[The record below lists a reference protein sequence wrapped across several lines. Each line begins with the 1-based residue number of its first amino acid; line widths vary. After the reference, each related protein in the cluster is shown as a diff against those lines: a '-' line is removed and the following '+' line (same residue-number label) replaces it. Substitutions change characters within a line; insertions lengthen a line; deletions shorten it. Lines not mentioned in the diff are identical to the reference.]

1 MVGLAILTGKT
12 EKHYEFAFNI
22 LKNNIDNYKV
32 RAGIFYPTYIHIDK
46 ELAILNAIKKIFPQ
60 TKIRLCYFHFSNNIN
75 KRINNNIFKDLFE
88 SNIISL
94 HCVFGCKALAFIP
107 TIYIIPVFELLV
119 VKAKSLNNPN
129 LDNFLDYFSK
139 EWIYGTDNVYW
150 NYYND
155 FQIKTNNAS
164 ESYNNK
170 INKIFNNK
178 KPFLYHALFEY
189 RVLINESY
197 EHYQENI
204 INHGAEEVNKDPLRS
219 KIKNIL
225 DKYDMDYIK
234 LRQEN
239 ESDDID
245 MESDVYYDDNGLYE
259 IYTRL
264 WYNCVLSLSEVIRNI
279 DFE

>member
-1 MVGLAILTGKT
+1 M
-12 EKHYEFAFNI
+12 
-22 LKNNIDNYKV
+22 
-32 RAGIFYPTYIHIDK
+32 
-46 ELAILNAIKKIFPQ
+46 
-60 TKIRLCYFHFSNNIN
+60 
-75 KRINNNIFKDLFE
+75 
-88 SNIISL
+88 
-94 HCVFGCKALAFIP
+94 
-107 TIYIIPVFELLV
+107 
-119 VKAKSLNNPN
+119 
-129 LDNFLDYFSK
+129 
-139 EWIYGTDNVYW
+139 
-150 NYYND
+150 
-155 FQIKTNNAS
+155 
-164 ESYNNK
+164 
-170 INKIFNNK
+170 
-178 KPFLYHALFEY
+178 
-189 RVLINESY
+189 INESF